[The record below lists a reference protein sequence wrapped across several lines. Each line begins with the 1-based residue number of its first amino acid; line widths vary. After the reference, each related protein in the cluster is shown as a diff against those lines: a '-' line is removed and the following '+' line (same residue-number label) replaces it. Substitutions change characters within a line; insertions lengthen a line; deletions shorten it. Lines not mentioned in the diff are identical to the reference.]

1 MKEDV
6 DIIRAHLKK
15 PVVMIGLMGAG
26 KTKIGGLLA
35 AALDV
40 PFIDVD
46 QEIEKDEGRAI
57 ADIFAKDGEPAFRA
71 IERAKIASL
80 LSGDVTIFAPGGG
93 AMMTPETAVLVR
105 RDALSIWLKAD
116 LDILVERTGRNTK
129 RPLLQGGNPRDILA
143 GLIEKRYPVYA
154 TADITVESD
163 DAAPDVM
170 TERVIKA
177 LAGHLETPH

>member
-6 DIIRAHLKK
+6 DIIRARLKK

-40 PFIDVD
+40 PFVDVD
-46 QEIEKDEGRAI
+46 EEIEKDEGRVI

-80 LSGDVTIFAPGGG
+80 LSGDVTVFAPGGG
-93 AMMTPETAVLVR
+93 AMMAPETAALVHER
-105 RDALSIWLKAD
+105 ALSIWLKAD
-116 LDILVERTGRNTK
+116 IDILVERTGRNSK
-129 RPLLQGGNPRDILA
+129 RPLLQGGNPRDVLA

-154 TADITVESD
+154 TADMTVETDESP
-163 DAAPDVM
+163 PDLVA
-170 TERVIKA
+170 ERVIKA
-177 LAGHLETPH
+177 LAAHLEALR